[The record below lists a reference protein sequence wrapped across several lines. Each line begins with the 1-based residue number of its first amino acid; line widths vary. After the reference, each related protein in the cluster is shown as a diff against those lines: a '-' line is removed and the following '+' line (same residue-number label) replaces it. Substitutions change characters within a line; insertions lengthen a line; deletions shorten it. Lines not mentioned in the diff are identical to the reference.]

1 MSDFDAGGIIGSVL
15 GYMGTQDTNASRER
29 IADQANAFSAQQF
42 ATRYQTTVKDMEAAG
57 LNPMLAYSQ
66 GGGSPPTAVQP
77 QIENPMSSGLQA
89 FHQSAE
95 RQLMKGQLEKL
106 AEEVNST
113 KADTALKKAQ
123 EEEARSRA
131 LLNSA
136 NASKAEDDARLAGSN
151 VLKNLIDT
159 VRSGSKMQSEI
170 EKNKQDV
177 EFSKISGKTQL
188 TLAKKYISDIQ
199 LNDAG
204 IKNLLAMAG
213 RNTAEGQLASARI
226 KEAVAKGE
234 IATADIVRA
243 QNDMRYEEQFGG
255 IPRQLGRDL
264 SNIGSGRV
272 KLKK

>member
-1 MSDFDAGGIIGSVL
+1 MFGDIFSAIL
-15 GYMGTQDTNASRER
+15 GYQGTQDTNASREN
-29 IADQANAFSAQQF
+29 IANSANAFSAQQF
-42 ATRYQTTVKDMEAAG
+42 ATRYQTTTKDMEAAG

-66 GGGSPPTAVQP
+66 GGGSPPTAQQA
-77 QIENPMSSGLQA
+77 QIENPMSSGLHA

-95 RQLMKGQLEKL
+95 RQLMKEQLSKVS
-106 AEEVNST
+106 EEVNSV

-123 EEEARSRA
+123 EEESRSRA
-131 LLNSA
+131 MLNSA

-151 VLKNLIDT
+151 VIKNLIDS
-159 VRSGSKMQSEI
+159 VRSGSKTQSEI

-188 TLAKKYISDIQ
+188 TLARKYISDIQ

-204 IKNLLAMAG
+204 IKNLLSLAQ

-255 IPRQLGRDL
+255 VPRQVGRDL
-264 SNIGSGRV
+264 STIGSGRV
-272 KLKK
+272 KFKK